1 MKNKFHY
8 LITLQNKIP
17 KTDPLMHALIK
28 GTTYRPQ
35 LASLYEYAERV
46 HNYYKHFFNLI
57 NNNYIALNRY
67 DERTIQNLAA
77 SMEESSARKD
87 QVLKVLILTEFM
99 MKEKSIK

>member
-1 MKNKFHY
+1 
-8 LITLQNKIP
+8 
-17 KTDPLMHALIK
+17 MHALIK